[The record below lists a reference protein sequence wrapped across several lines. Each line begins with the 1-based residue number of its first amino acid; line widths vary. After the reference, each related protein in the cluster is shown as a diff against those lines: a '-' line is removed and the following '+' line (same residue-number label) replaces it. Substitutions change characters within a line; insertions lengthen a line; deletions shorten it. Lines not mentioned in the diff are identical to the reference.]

1 MRRVLII
8 TYYWPP
14 SGGGGVQRWL
24 KFVKYL
30 RNYGWEPIIYTP
42 LNPEIP
48 ETDQSLMNEIPE
60 NVLILKHRIWEPYR
74 FYKFFT
80 GKNPDDKIQTAFLSE
95 KKKPKLTEK
104 ISVWIRGNFFIPD
117 ARKFWIRPS
126 IKFLTKWL
134 QQNHVDAI
142 VSTGPPHS
150 MHLIAM
156 KLRDEL
162 HIPWLADFRDPWT
175 NIDFYNELKLSHK
188 ADNLQHKLEREVLLK
203 ADAVTVVSRG
213 MLLEFE
219 QIIERPIKII
229 TNGFDVDDIE
239 NTGDILPDKK
249 FSIAHIGSLVK
260 TRNPVVLW
268 KVLSRLI
275 VEKPGFSEALEIK
288 LVGKIDYEVRTTLEN
303 LGLIKYV
310 REIEYLPHNEVV
322 KEQLRTRVLLLLI
335 NNTPNAKL
343 ILTGK
348 VFEYLQTKRPV
359 LCIGPMDGDAV
370 QLIQETNSGYCS
382 SFDDETEL
390 KKNLLKLYAMYLAG
404 ETEMESSKT
413 EQYSRIKLTQKLA
426 GELNRIVNLSEYD
439 LQNS

>member
-1 MRRVLII
+1 MKRVLII

-30 RNYGWEPIIYTP
+30 RSFDWEPVIYTP

-48 ETDQSLMNEIPE
+48 ETDLSLLEEIPE
-60 NVLILKHRIWEPYR
+60 NLEILKHKIWEPYR
-74 FYKFFT
+74 LYKYFT
-80 GKNPDDKIQTAFLSE
+80 GKSPDDKMQTAFLSE
-95 KKKPKLTEK
+95 KKKPNLSEK

-117 ARKFWIRPS
+117 ARKFWIKPS
-126 IKFLTKWL
+126 VSFLSKWL
-134 QQNHVDAI
+134 EQNHIDAI
-142 VSTGPPHS
+142 ISTGPPHS

-162 HIPWLADFRDPWT
+162 RIPWLADFRDPWT
-175 NIDFYNELKLSHK
+175 NIDFYSELKLSHK
-188 ADNLQHKLEREVLLK
+188 ADNLQHKLEKEVLLK

-219 QIIERPIKII
+219 QIIERPIKVI
-229 TNGFDVDDIE
+229 TNGFDEDDLK
-239 NTGDILPDKK
+239 NTEGIIPDEK

-260 TRNPVVLW
+260 TRNPLVLW
-268 KVLSRLI
+268 NVLSTLI
-275 VEKPGFSEALEIK
+275 YEIPEFEQALQIK
-288 LVGKIDYEVRTTLEN
+288 LVGKIDFEVRTSLEN

-322 KEQLRTRVLLLLI
+322 KEQLRSRVLLLPI

-348 VFEYLQTKRPV
+348 VFEYLQTKRPI
-359 LCIGPMDGDAV
+359 LCIGPIDGDAV

-382 SFDDETEL
+382 SFIDANTLKNNVLEL
-390 KKNLLKLYAMYLAG
+390 FAMFKEG
-404 ETEMESSKT
+404 KTQMESSKS
-413 EQYSRIKLTQKLA
+413 EQYSRKNLTRKLA
-426 GELNRIVNLSEYD
+426 GELNRIVNLSESD
-439 LQNS
+439 PQNS